1 MHTGPLG
8 RVMLTRAGFDRFV
21 EAEDGNYN
29 PIRSHG
35 DEGRGSFVE
44 LGLRDKRLTAGA
56 VRRRQ
61 TTHEGENDMANLEGK
76 KAPNFSLVGNDGKK
90 HSLDDYKGKTVV
102 LYFYPKDDTPGCTK
116 EACGFRDLSPTL
128 KKADTVVLGVS
139 KDNLEAHNRF
149 SGKYKLP
156 FTLLSDPKAEVMKK
170 YGAFGKKM
178 MYGKEVQGTIR
189 STVVI
194 GPKGD
199 VLKHWTAVKK
209 ADSHPNEVMDYLK
222 AH

>member
-1 MHTGPLG
+1 
-8 RVMLTRAGFDRFV
+8 
-21 EAEDGNYN
+21 
-29 PIRSHG
+29 
-35 DEGRGSFVE
+35 
-44 LGLRDKRLTAGA
+44 
-56 VRRRQ
+56 
-61 TTHEGENDMANLEGK
+61 MANLEGK
-76 KAPNFSLVGNDGKK
+76 KAPAFSLEGSDGKK

-116 EACGFRDLSPTL
+116 EACGSRDLNASL

-139 KDNLEAHNRF
+139 KDSIESHKKFA
-149 SGKYKLP
+149 GAYKLP

-194 GPKGD
+194 GPKGV
-199 VLKHWTAVKK
+199 VLKHWTAMKK
-209 ADSHPNEVMDYLK
+209 ARGASK
-222 AH
+222 